1 MKYVKLCICVTVNF
15 SRFLLP
21 SFKLFPRMGL
31 RHILWNSLIAC
42 LRHRYTLRHHIH
54 HIQLRVTS
62 PPYPAP
68 CYSATIIQLRVTAP
82 PYPAP
87 GYCATIPSSVLLR
100 HHTQL
105 RIAAPPYPAPDC
117 CAIISSSGLLRHH
130 IQLRISGPSYPAPDY
145 CATVFSFRLLR
156 HNIQLRITLPH
167 SVGIGIN
174 KEYTVYAY
182 IWT

>member
-54 HIQLRVTS
+54 HIQLRVT
-62 PPYPAP
+62 PPPL
-68 CYSATIIQLRVTAP
+68 SSSVLLRHHIQLQVTAP

-87 GYCATIPSSVLLR
+87 CYCATIP
-100 HHTQL
+100 
-105 RIAAPPYPAPDC
+105 
-117 CAIISSSGLLRHH
+117 SSGLLRHH
-130 IQLRISGPSYPAPDY
+130 IQLRIAAPLYPAQDY
-145 CATVFSFRLLR
+145 CATISSSGFLG
-156 HNIQLRITLPH
+156 HHIQLRITAPQY
-167 SVGIGIN
+167 SASDYCATISSSG
-174 KEYTVYAY
+174 
-182 IWT
+182 

>member
-68 CYSATIIQLRVTAP
+68 CYCATISSSRLLRHHTQLRVTAP

-87 GYCATIPSSVLLR
+87 DCCATISSSGLLR
-100 HHTQL
+100 HYIQL
-105 RIAAPPYPAPDC
+105 RITAPPYPAPDFW
-117 CAIISSSGLLRHH
+117 AIISSSGLLRHS
-130 IQLRISGPSYPAPDY
+130 IQLQITAPQYPAPDNF
-145 CATVFSFRLLR
+145 APLR
-156 HNIQLRITLPH
+156 RNR
-167 SVGIGIN
+167 N
-174 KEYTVYAY
+174 K
-182 IWT
+182 